1 MCYGKTRL
9 PLHLKKSSWWQ
20 CSLRKEIKNM
30 SVIAT
35 YVVYVHMLLRIVQ
48 DNTWRSSL
56 RGSGSGKSV
65 IDPKHCT
72 HLYTAEDWSGLNI
85 LSCILTGGYRSRSR
99 HCRVELQGYTH
110 THTTLKQ
117 LSPTH
122 KQLAVHTLVYI
133 VPTYTYPSLSRVLKC
148 QDLPKFEF
156 FGGGRYS
163 VVKTFQGGRVP
174 STE

>member
-1 MCYGKTRL
+1 MVLGVAGSIPTGGKPFAEIDLQVSTKQYKDDNIVNFVCYGKTRL

-20 CSLRKEIKNM
+20 CSLRKEIKDM

-117 LSPTH
+117 LKP
-122 KQLAVHTLVYI
+122 HT
-133 VPTYTYPSLSRVLKC
+133 
-148 QDLPKFEF
+148 
-156 FGGGRYS
+156 
-163 VVKTFQGGRVP
+163 
-174 STE
+174 